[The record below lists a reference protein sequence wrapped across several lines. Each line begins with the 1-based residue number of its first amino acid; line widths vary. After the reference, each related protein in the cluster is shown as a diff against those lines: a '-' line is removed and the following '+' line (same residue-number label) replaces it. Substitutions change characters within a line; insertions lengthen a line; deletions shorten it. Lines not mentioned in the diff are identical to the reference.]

1 MRPRGGGHACQRD
14 ELLGLT
20 YNHVGDLRCVKEI
33 WVAWGAGAVLV
44 GGFGDIKGVWT
55 VVGFEAAV

>member
-1 MRPRGGGHACQRD
+1 
-14 ELLGLT
+14 
-20 YNHVGDLRCVKEI
+20 LRCVKEI